1 MGGRY
6 GRNEM
11 ADKKLSAYDVLS
23 EVSKEDLIVAL
34 KSLGEGKYQNANVK
48 LAGIAEAL
56 SKLSE
61 KGLAKTDLSN
71 LSEKGKTAIRELAP
85 SIPAGSIICF
95 AGTKGTRFDNGGY
108 FYCDGRAVSRS
119 EYPDLFDAIGETYG
133 KGDGVNTFNIPDFR
147 GCFLRGCGG
156 NSNQVGQIQ
165 YDAIR
170 NITAGARVTTDHC
183 SARAAFSEGEVGL
196 KDVMAE
202 REGRDYSR
210 FRFADLVFDAARVVP
225 VANENRPI
233 NFAVHYYIKC

>member
-1 MGGRY
+1 
-6 GRNEM
+6 M

-23 EVSKEDLIVAL
+23 EMSGEDLIVVL

-48 LAGIAEAL
+48 LAGIAEGL

-61 KGLAKTDLSN
+61 RGLAKTDLSN
-71 LSEKGKTAIRELAP
+71 LSEKGKSAIKESAP
-85 SIPAGSIICF
+85 GVPAGSIICF

-147 GCFLRGCGG
+147 GCFLRGCGR
-156 NSNQVGQIQ
+156 NSAPLGQQ
-165 YDAIR
+165 QGDAIR
-170 NITAGARVTTDHC
+170 NIVGNASITNISASGDNALREDKTRDIHIVAGNIKMRPN
-183 SARAAFSEGEVGL
+183 AFLGNLS
-196 KDVMAE
+196 
-202 REGRDYSR
+202 
-210 FRFADLVFDAARVVP
+210 FDAARVVP

-233 NFAVHYYIKC
+233 NFAVHYYIKY